1 MKNITLDVSKAV
13 QFLKEGTVKNYEAQ
27 INEAQE
33 ALESGTCP
41 GNDFLGWLHLPSSIT
56 SEFIQEIQT
65 CADTLRNNCEAIVVA
80 GIGGSYLGARAVIEA
95 LGNSFAWLVND
106 RRNPTILFAGNNIG
120 EDYLYE
126 LTEYLKDK
134 KFGVINI
141 SKSGTTTETA
151 LTFRLLKKQ
160 CEEQRGKEE
169 AKKVIVAVTDAKKGA
184 ARAAA
189 DKEGYKTFIIP
200 DNVGGRFSVLTP
212 VGLLPIACAGF
223 DIRQLIAGA
232 ADMEKACGKD
242 VPYEDNPAAVYA
254 AVRNGL
260 YAQAGKKIE
269 IMVNYQPKLH
279 FISEWWKQLFG
290 ESEGKDNKGIFPAS
304 CDFTTDLHSMGQ
316 WIQEGERTIYE
327 TVISVEETDNKLLF
341 PDDDENLDGLNFLAG
356 KRVDEVNKMA
366 ELGTRLA
373 HVDGGVPNI
382 RLSVPVLNEYYIGQ
396 LIYFFEIAC
405 GISGNILGVNPFNQP
420 GVEAYKKNMFALLD
434 KPGYEADSKAIKE
447 RLAKENN

>member
-1 MKNITLDVSKAV
+1 MKNITLDITKAA
-13 QFLKEGTVKNYEAQ
+13 QFLKAGAVEALEPQVKA
-27 INEAQE
+27 AQE
-33 ALESGTCP
+33 ALENGTCP
-41 GNDFLGWLHLPSSIT
+41 GNDFLGWLHLPSSI
-56 SEFIQEIQT
+56 SADFIKQLQD
-65 CADTLRNNCEAIVVA
+65 CANVLRENCEAIVVA

-95 LGNSFAWLVND
+95 LSNSFAWLVGD
-106 RRNPTILFAGNNIG
+106 KSNPTILFAGNNIG
-120 EDYLYE
+120 EDYLSE
-126 LTEYLKDK
+126 LTDYLKDK

-184 ARAAA
+184 ARTCA
-189 DKEGYKTFIIP
+189 DKEGYTSFIIP

-212 VGLLPIACAGF
+212 VGLLPIACAGL
-223 DIRQLIAGA
+223 DIAKLVEGA
-232 ADMEKACGKD
+232 QSMETACGKD
-242 VPYEDNPAAVYA
+242 VPFSENIAAQYA
-254 AVRNGL
+254 AVRNAL
-260 YAQAGKKIE
+260 YAEAGKKIE

-279 FISEWWKQLFG
+279 FMSEWWKQLYG
-290 ESEGKDNKGIFPAS
+290 ESEGKDGKGIFPAS

-327 TVISVEETDNKLLF
+327 TVISVEKPNRTMLF
-341 PDDDENLDGLNFLAG
+341 PNDDENLDGLNFLAG
-356 KRVDEVNKMA
+356 KRVDDVNKMA

-382 RLSVPVLNEYYIGQ
+382 RVSMPELNEYYLGQ
-396 LIYFFEIAC
+396 VIYFFEIAC

-434 KPGYEADSKAIKE
+434 KPGYEAESKAIKD
-447 RLAKENN
+447 RLASEK